1 MVERANVT
9 RLMRAHGIRDIDE
22 LRRRSVEDLEWFW
35 DAVVA
40 DLGIPFDTPYERVL
54 DDSAGPAFT
63 TWFTG
68 GRVNLSAAC
77 VGRWAR
83 DPDRAGAT
91 ALVAESEDG
100 RVRSLTHLELAAE
113 VARLAAGLRACGI
126 GPGDRVA
133 AFLPMVAEAAVAAWA
148 IAHVGAVYV
157 PVFSGFAAGAV
168 ASRLAD
174 SGARMVLT
182 ADGALRRGRSVP
194 LKATL
199 DAALASCPAVERV
212 AVLRAGAAEAPM
224 APGRDLWWD
233 ELLAAGEGAGGRAHD
248 TASEDPWM
256 IAYTSGTT
264 GRPKGSVHVH
274 GGFLVKIAS
283 EVAYQVDLRRG
294 EALFWVTDMGWIMGP
309 WSLVGAGALGG
320 TMVMYDGAPDVPGP
334 DRVWRIA
341 ARHRA
346 AVVGVS
352 PTLVRAMRARG
363 AAAVPPDDLPDLRII
378 GSTGEPWNPEPY
390 EWLAREVGR
399 GRRPIVNFSGG
410 TEVGAC
416 FLSPFPVEEIATC
429 SLGGPALGMDVD
441 VLDADGRPVR
451 GRVGELVCRQPW
463 PGMTRGVWGDRERYL
478 ASYWSTYPGIWRH
491 GDWALVDDR
500 GDWYLL
506 GRSDEAISLA
516 GKRLGPAEVESV
528 LVGHP
533 GVAEAAAV
541 GIPDEA
547 KGEALWCFWVGVD
560 PEGPDASGELADR
573 VAAELGRPFRP
584 AGVVRVPALP
594 RTRSAKIL
602 RRAVRSA
609 ALGEDPG
616 DLSSAENPE
625 ALDGITAALAVA
637 RLRRG
642 LEAAADPVRAPAME
656 AYMRNR
662 FPFLGVPAPKRRAVV
677 RATLPSRPR
686 PTTAELAEV
695 ALACWRQPERELQ
708 QAAVDHLAAHAE
720 RAGPELLPVVERLI
734 GERSWWDTVDPLA
747 ARVVGPLVQAHPEL
761 RARVVAWIDGDD
773 MWLARAAILHQLGD
787 RERTDAALLFDLCR
801 RRAADPEFFIRKAIG
816 WALRQHARTD
826 PRAVQAFVAEMGD
839 RLSPLSRREAL
850 RHVGPA

>member
-1 MVERANVT
+1 MSRANVA
-9 RLMRAHGIRDIDE
+9 RLMRAHRIDDIDE
-22 LRRRSVEDLEWFW
+22 LRRRSVEDIEWFW
-35 DAVVA
+35 DAVVD
-40 DLGIPFDTPYERVL
+40 DLGIPFATPYERVL
-54 DDSAGPAFT
+54 DDSAGPAFC

-68 GRVNLSAAC
+68 GLVNLSAAC

-83 DPDRAGAT
+83 DPARAEAT
-91 ALVAESEDG
+91 ALVAEGEDG
-100 RVRSLTHLELAAE
+100 RVRTLTYRELDGE
-113 VARLAAGLRACGI
+113 VRRLAAGLRAQGI
-126 GPGDRVA
+126 RPGDRVA
-133 AFLPMVAEAAVAAWA
+133 AFLPMTAEAAIAAWA
-148 IAHVGAVYV
+148 IPHAGAVYV
-157 PVFSGFAAGAV
+157 PVFSGFAAGAI

-182 ADGALRRGRSVP
+182 ADGAVRRGRTVP

-199 DAALASCPAVERV
+199 DQALASCPAVERV
-212 AVLRAGAAEAPM
+212 AVLGTGAGAPPM
-224 APGRDLWWD
+224 TAGRDLPWD
-233 ELLAAGEGAGGRAHD
+233 ELLERGAGADAEPED

-283 EVAYQVDLRRG
+283 EVAYQVDLHPG

-320 TMVMYDGAPDVPGP
+320 TMVMYDGAPDVPAP
-334 DRVWRIA
+334 DRVWRVA

-363 AAAVPPDDLPDLRII
+363 DEARPPGDLPDLRVI

-390 EWLAREVGR
+390 EWLSREVGR
-399 GRRPIVNFSGG
+399 GRRPIINISGG

-416 FLSPFPVEEIATC
+416 FLSPFPVEEIAPC

-441 VLDADGRPVR
+441 VVDADGRPVR

-463 PGMTRGVWGDRERYL
+463 PGMTRGVWGDRARYL

-491 GDWALVDDR
+491 GDWALIDER

-516 GKRLGPAEVESV
+516 GKRLGPAEVESA
-528 LVGHP
+528 LVDHP
-533 GVAEAAAV
+533 GVAEAAAIGV
-541 GIPDEA
+541 PDEA
-547 KGEALWCFWVGVD
+547 KGEALWCFWVPAD
-560 PEGPDASGELADR
+560 PDGPDLSGELAER

-584 AGVVRVPALP
+584 SRVVRVPALP

-602 RRAVRSA
+602 RRAVRAA

-625 ALDGITAALAVA
+625 ALDGIRAALD
-637 RLRRG
+637 RG
-642 LEAAADPVRAPAME
+642 G
-656 AYMRNR
+656 Y
-662 FPFLGVPAPKRRAVV
+662 
-677 RATLPSRPR
+677 
-686 PTTAELAEV
+686 
-695 ALACWRQPERELQ
+695 
-708 QAAVDHLAAHAE
+708 QAA
-720 RAGPELLPVVERLI
+720 
-734 GERSWWDTVDPLA
+734 S
-747 ARVVGPLVQAHPEL
+747 
-761 RARVVAWIDGDD
+761 
-773 MWLARAAILHQLGD
+773 
-787 RERTDAALLFDLCR
+787 
-801 RRAADPEFFIRKAIG
+801 
-816 WALRQHARTD
+816 
-826 PRAVQAFVAEMGD
+826 
-839 RLSPLSRREAL
+839 
-850 RHVGPA
+850 